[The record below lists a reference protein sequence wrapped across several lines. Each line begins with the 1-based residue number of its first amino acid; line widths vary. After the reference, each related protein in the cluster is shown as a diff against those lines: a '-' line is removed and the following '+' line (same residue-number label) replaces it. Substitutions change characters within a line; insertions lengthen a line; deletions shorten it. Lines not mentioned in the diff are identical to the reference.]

1 MKKFYSVGTQSSKEG
16 MTFVT
21 SVFDENNNFITGY
34 ANPEKTLFKCREI
47 TQEEYDGYM
56 RMLDDPSV
64 PKGLAGGILNSNG
77 LEDLKKFSA
86 EKYQHAWE
94 KKLKQNESKIDLTVR
109 KIKKQLELGIIT
121 SEDVDVEIELNNMK
135 DFTNT
140 IKKRLNQ

>member
-21 SVFDENNNFITGY
+21 SVFDENNNFVSGH
-34 ANPEKTLFKCREI
+34 ANPEKTLFKCKEI
-47 TQEEYDGYM
+47 TQEEYNNYM
-56 RMLDDPSV
+56 KMLDDPSV
-64 PKGLAGGILNSNG
+64 PKGLAGGILNSKG

-86 EKYQHAWE
+86 EKYKHAWE

-109 KIKKQLELGIIT
+109 KIKRQLELGIIT